1 MELQNITSPADIK
14 GLSINELKDLTVQ
27 ARKALLSK
35 MAAHGG
41 HVGPPL
47 GAVELITALHYVF
60 NSPADKIV
68 YDVSHQSYMHKIL
81 TGRVQAFI
89 DPAHYDDVTGYT
101 DPVESEHDFFNI
113 GHTSTSVS
121 LASGLAKGRDLCGG
135 TENIIA
141 LIGDG
146 SLSGGEAYEGL
157 DYAAT
162 LGSNMIIVLNDND
175 QSIAETHGGL
185 YTGLRQLRETNGQSP
200 NNIFK
205 AMGFDYRFLADG
217 NDLASLIDLFRSVK
231 DIDHPVVLH
240 AVTQKGKGF
249 ALAENDKERWHYSLP
264 FNQETGELKEAFGGA
279 SYESITAD
287 YLMKRIKEDPTV
299 VAVNAATP
307 AGFGFTPEWRRE
319 AGAQYIDVGIA
330 EEHAVAMASGIAK
343 RGGKPVFNVYS
354 TFLQR
359 TYDQVIQD
367 LCVNGNSAVILVYMA
382 SVYGMS
388 DITHL
393 GYFDIP
399 MLGNIPDLVY
409 LAPTAKEE
417 HLAML
422 DWAVNQQ
429 ERPVAI
435 RVPVGPLIASGK
447 PDTTDYS
454 RLNRFDVT
462 EKGERVALIGLGNF
476 YSLAAEAAEK
486 LLQQGIHA
494 TLINPKFASGID
506 TKVLTDLQKN
516 HSLVLTMEDGVIE
529 GGFGQKI
536 ASFYG
541 PTAMKVKNYGIA
553 KAFHDRYDAAELLK
567 ENGVTVDDIVADT
580 KALLKK

>member
-101 DPVESEHDFFNI
+101 DPAESEHDFFNI

-494 TLINPKFASGID
+494 TLINPKFASDID

-541 PTAMKVKNYGIA
+541 PTTMKVKNYGIA

-567 ENGVTVDDIVADT
+567 ENGVTADDIVADT

>member
-101 DPVESEHDFFNI
+101 DPAESEHDFFNI

-217 NDLASLIDLFRSVK
+217 NDLASLLTFSVLLRILTILLSFMQLRRRERDL
-231 DIDHPVVLH
+231 P
-240 AVTQKGKGF
+240 
-249 ALAENDKERWHYSLP
+249 
-264 FNQETGELKEAFGGA
+264 
-279 SYESITAD
+279 
-287 YLMKRIKEDPTV
+287 
-299 VAVNAATP
+299 
-307 AGFGFTPEWRRE
+307 WRRTIRN
-319 AGAQYIDVGIA
+319 GGI
-330 EEHAVAMASGIAK
+330 I
-343 RGGKPVFNVYS
+343 P
-354 TFLQR
+354 FLLIR
-359 TYDQVIQD
+359 RR
-367 LCVNGNSAVILVYMA
+367 VN
-382 SVYGMS
+382 
-388 DITHL
+388 
-393 GYFDIP
+393 
-399 MLGNIPDLVY
+399 
-409 LAPTAKEE
+409 
-417 HLAML
+417 
-422 DWAVNQQ
+422 
-429 ERPVAI
+429 
-435 RVPVGPLIASGK
+435 
-447 PDTTDYS
+447 
-454 RLNRFDVT
+454 
-462 EKGERVALIGLGNF
+462 
-476 YSLAAEAAEK
+476 
-486 LLQQGIHA
+486 
-494 TLINPKFASGID
+494 
-506 TKVLTDLQKN
+506 
-516 HSLVLTMEDGVIE
+516 
-529 GGFGQKI
+529 
-536 ASFYG
+536 
-541 PTAMKVKNYGIA
+541 
-553 KAFHDRYDAAELLK
+553 
-567 ENGVTVDDIVADT
+567 
-580 KALLKK
+580 